1 MTFGTRLKILRT
13 EQQLTQSELAGKVKL
28 SKANISKY
36 ESDSLEPN
44 IETLKEFSQLFNV
57 TVDYLLGHSEIR
69 GEAPVTKDDLM
80 VALFGGKDD
89 VTPEMWDEVKRF
101 AEFVKQKNDKK

>member
-1 MTFGTRLKILRT
+1 MIGQKLKEIRT
-13 EQQLTQSELAGKVKL
+13 EKKIKQSDVAAFLGCARTTYTQYETGVSEPDINTINKLADFFGV
-28 SKANISKY
+28 SV
-36 ESDSLEPN
+36 
-44 IETLKEFSQLFNV
+44 EF
-57 TVDYLLGHSEIR
+57 LLGRTEISTKT
-69 GEAPVTKDDLM
+69 PVTKDDLM

>member
-69 GEAPVTKDDLM
+69 GEATVTKDDLM

-101 AEFVKQKNDKK
+101 AEFVKNKNKK